1 MSALSAENIGS
12 GIHFVPVHLHQHY
25 RDTYGT
31 RRGDHPHAERIG
43 DGTLSLPLSAAMS
56 DADARDVVAAVT
68 KVAHRYAR
76 SAVHASGWNDGE
88 ELRRAA

>member
-1 MSALSAENIGS
+1 M
-12 GIHFVPVHLHQHY
+12 PVHLHQHY

-56 DADARDVVAAVT
+56 EDDARDVIAAVT
-68 KVAHRYAR
+68 KVAQRYAR
-76 SAVHASGWNDGE
+76 PAVHAVAWAEAE
-88 ELRRAA
+88 ELREAA